1 MKRVWMLEQTE
12 NDIKS
17 YKNVHKY
24 VSVMLFTSRKKA
36 IDHLKFRLERLLRKE
51 YTLIIDQQEA
61 INESGIGYV
70 YLSKTN
76 EGVGSTVDLT
86 VSSKNIH

>member
-36 IDHLKFRLERLLRKE
+36 IEHLKFRLERLLRKE

>member
-1 MKRVWMLEQTE
+1 MLEQTE

>member
-1 MKRVWMLEQTE
+1 MLEQTE

-36 IDHLKFRLERLLRKE
+36 IEHLKFRLERLLRKE

>member
-1 MKRVWMLEQTE
+1 MKKVWMLEQTD
-12 NDIKS
+12 NDVKS
-17 YKNVHKY
+17 YRNSQKY

-36 IDHLKFRLERLLRKE
+36 IEHLEFRLERLLRKE
-51 YTLIIDQQEA
+51 YKLVIDQKEA

-70 YLSKTN
+70 YLSKLN
-76 EGVGSTVDLT
+76 DGVGCTVDLT